1 MHYNIRTAK
10 PANKHTRRAHQF
22 LFSTFLPG
30 GSSVADKGRALCIC
44 ELHVD
49 AKMPAPRADVDGV
62 VERAAGQTHTS
73 ELDEHVGGSLCDDGG
88 VKCHV
93 NVGERVL

>member
-1 MHYNIRTAK
+1 
-10 PANKHTRRAHQF
+10 
-22 LFSTFLPG
+22 
-30 GSSVADKGRALCIC
+30 
-44 ELHVD
+44 
-49 AKMPAPRADVDGV
+49 MPAPRADVDGV

-73 ELDEHVGGSLCDDGG
+73 ELDKHVGGSLCDDGG